1 MESLENKDYCSSTG
15 EFPESSRD
23 KKMWP
28 NSYRGLGIA
37 YYEQENT
44 KMRLLHLKMQFQPE
58 RRRQEQS
65 VI

>member
-1 MESLENKDYCSSTG
+1 
-15 EFPESSRD
+15 
-23 KKMWP
+23 MWQIP
-28 NSYRGLGIA
+28 IVDWELHIMNRK
-37 YYEQENT
+37 NT